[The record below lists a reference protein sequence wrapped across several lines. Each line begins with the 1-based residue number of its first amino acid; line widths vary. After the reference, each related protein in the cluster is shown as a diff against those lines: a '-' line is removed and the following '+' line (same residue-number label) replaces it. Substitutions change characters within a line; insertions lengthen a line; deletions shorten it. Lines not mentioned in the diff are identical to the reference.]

1 MDLSLYLRVLW
12 RFRVI
17 VGLGLLLALSLTFL
31 SVVRVSFDHGKP
43 QFTYRLSQTWSST
56 ETLLITAKGTPWARI
71 NDQSVTPGGLATLSA
86 FYAALANSDKVQER
100 LRESGRVPGVMFAQ
114 PVVDRVTQNR
124 GPLPFVSIIGTAKRG
139 VDAVSTASRG
149 GNALIDYVVSTQNSA
164 NIPKSQRIQI
174 TVLTEAQPAKLLAG
188 RKKTLPIVIF
198 VTIMIATIGLAF
210 ILENLRP
217 RVQLVDSSQMTS
229 DADRQTA

>member
-1 MDLSLYLRVLW
+1 
-12 RFRVI
+12 
-17 VGLGLLLALSLTFL
+17 
-31 SVVRVSFDHGKP
+31 VS
-43 QFTYRLSQTWSST
+43 Q
-56 ETLLITAKGTPWARI
+56 
-71 NDQSVTPGGLATLSA
+71 GGLASLSA
-86 FYAALANSDKVQER
+86 FYAALANSDKVQQR
-100 LRESGRVPGVMFAQ
+100 LRDSGPVRGLMFAQ

-139 VDAVSTASRG
+139 ADAVSIASRG
-149 GNALIDYVVSTQNSA
+149 GNALIGYVVSRQNIA
-164 NIPKSQRIQI
+164 NIPKRQRIQI
-174 TVLTEAQPAKLLAG
+174 TVLTQAQPAKLLAG

-217 RVQLVDSSQMTS
+217 RVQLVDAGQMPS